1 MFGIKQLTW
10 AIAVLFVLG
19 IKVPAHGTTLTYDFQ
34 FYQGVTNVGSGSI
47 TLDQSKLDSAGD
59 VSAFNPEA
67 PAASKF
73 VSLADLDGLSFTIS
87 GQTWILSDA
96 TTFSSPTT
104 TGVEGV
110 LFSST
115 GGFLQFL
122 DAQDA
127 AEFDTMGVEFTNGT
141 PATLQFLDSHPS
153 QWTVLQSS
161 ESGTF
166 SVSAPVPEPSTMLL
180 LGSGLLGLGVFRRKL
195 KK

>member
-1 MFGIKQLTW
+1 
-10 AIAVLFVLG
+10 
-19 IKVPAHGTTLTYDFQ
+19 
-34 FYQGVTNVGSGSI
+34 
-47 TLDQSKLDSAGD
+47 
-59 VSAFNPEA
+59 
-67 PAASKF
+67 
-73 VSLADLDGLSFTIS
+73 
-87 GQTWILSDA
+87 
-96 TTFSSPTT
+96 
-104 TGVEGV
+104 